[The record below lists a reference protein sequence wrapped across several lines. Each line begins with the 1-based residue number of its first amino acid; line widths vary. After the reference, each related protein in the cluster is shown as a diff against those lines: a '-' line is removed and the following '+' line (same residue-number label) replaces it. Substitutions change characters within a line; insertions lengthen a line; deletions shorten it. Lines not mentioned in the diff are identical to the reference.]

1 MLALGKGVE
10 LLQRPGQRLGHDL
23 AHDVAGGDAVPG
35 VALAVPDIVGKLA
48 QLRNAVDHDPHGTTP
63 LELDR
68 HALECREG
76 AFDARAQLASDI
88 PRVTA

>member
-1 MLALGKGVE
+1 MFAACKGIE
-10 LLQRPGQRLGHDL
+10 LLQRPRQRLGHDF
-23 AHDVAGGDAVPG
+23 AHDVAGGDTVPG

-48 QLRNAVDHDPHGTTP
+48 QLRNAVDHDTHGTTP

-76 AFDARAQLASDI
+76 ALDARAQLTSDI